1 MPAVE
6 QFLAMFACVWGAVWG
21 SFLNV
26 VIYRLPRGESLLT
39 PPSHCPHCQARIR
52 WFHNIP
58 VASYVLLGGRCA
70 SCRAP
75 ISVRYPLVELTAACL
90 SLAAWFTAAYN
101 PLVPDVATAL
111 ALYAFLFLFVMA
123 LVAITFIDLEH
134 LIIPDS
140 ISLPGIPV
148 ALTFAALQGQYLDS
162 GLVSGLI
169 GAAAGAGL
177 VAFVIGAY
185 WLVTKQVGMG
195 WGDAKLMAV
204 IGGFLGWRSLFFIFL
219 AGSIQGLV
227 YAGLMLAVTRGRP
240 APAPGDEVP
249 PDSLRKV
256 KIPFGPFLAIGAL
269 EWLFF
274 SRLIESCFSA
284 LFGM

>member
-1 MPAVE
+1 MPALE
-6 QFLAMFACVWGAVWG
+6 QLLAVFACVWGAVWG

-26 VIYRLPRGESLLT
+26 VIYRLPRGQSLIT
-39 PPSHCPHCQARIR
+39 PPSHCPSCDERIR
-52 WFHNIP
+52 WYQNVP
-58 VASYVLLGGRCA
+58 VLSYVLLGGKCA

-101 PLVPDVATAL
+101 PLVPDLPTAL

-123 LVAITFIDLEH
+123 LVAVTFIDLEF

-140 ISLPGIPV
+140 ISLPGIPI
-148 ALTFAALQGQYLDS
+148 ALTFATLLGQFIGND
-162 GLVSGLI
+162 LVSGLV
-169 GAAAGAGL
+169 GAASGAGL
-177 VAFVIGAY
+177 VALVIGLYYLA
-185 WLVTKQVGMG
+185 TKQVGMG

-204 IGGFLGWRSLFFIFL
+204 VGGFLGWRSLFFVFL
-219 AGSIQGLV
+219 AGSLQGLL
-227 YAGLMLAVTRGRP
+227 YAGVMLVATRGKP
-240 APAPGDEVP
+240 GPAPGDEEAP
-249 PDSLRKV
+249 GSLRKV

-274 SRLIESCFSA
+274 AGSIEAVFSDW
-284 LFGM
+284 FGM